1 MKILLVSDE
10 ESKYIWDF
18 FQEDKFSD
26 IDLILSC
33 GDLKQDYLSF
43 LVTMIKAPLFYVHGN
58 HDCGYLRRPPEGCQ
72 CIDGKFV
79 QYKGIRILGLGGSM
93 KYKEKPFLYTEH
105 EMKKRI
111 NKLKFK
117 LFLNKGC
124 DIIITH
130 AAPKDISDEKDLCHE
145 GFKCFVDLMDK
156 YSPKYFFHGHVHLSY
171 GMKPRIVKYNNT
183 TVVNA
188 YDHYIIE
195 Y

>member
-18 FQEDKFSD
+18 FQQDKFLD

-58 HDCGYLRRPPEGCQ
+58 HDCSYLRKPPEGCQ
-72 CIDGKFV
+72 CIDDKFV

-111 NKLKFK
+111 NKLRFK

-124 DIIITH
+124 DIIVTH
-130 AAPKDISDEKDLCHE
+130 AAPKGVSDEKDLCHE

-171 GMKPRIVKYNNT
+171 GMKPRIVQYNDT

>member
-1 MKILLVSDE
+1 MRILLVSDE

-18 FQEDKFSD
+18 FQKDRFED
-26 IDLILSC
+26 IDLIISC

-43 LVTMIKAPLFYVHGN
+43 LVTMIKAPLLYVHGN
-58 HDCGYLRRPPEGCQ
+58 HDYGYKERPPQGCE
-72 CIDGKFV
+72 CIDDKLVVF
-79 QYKGIRILGLGGSM
+79 KGIRILGLGGSM
-93 KYKEKPFLYTEH
+93 KYKECPFLYTEK
-105 EMKKRI
+105 EMQKRI
-111 NKLKFK
+111 SKLKLK
-117 LFLNKGC
+117 LFLNRGC
-124 DIIITH
+124 DIIVTH

-145 GFKCFVDLMDK
+145 GFKCFVNFMDK

-171 GMKPRIVKYNNT
+171 GMKPRKVSYKNT

>member
-10 ESKYIWDF
+10 ESKYIWNF
-18 FQEDKFSD
+18 FQPDKFSD

-58 HDCGYLRRPPEGCQ
+58 HDYGYLRRSPEGCQ
-72 CIDGKFV
+72 CIDDKLV
-79 QYKGIRILGLGGSM
+79 KYKGIRILGLGGSM
-93 KYKEKPFLYTEH
+93 KYNENPFLYTER

-117 LFLNKGC
+117 LLLNKGC
-124 DIIITH
+124 DIVVTH
-130 AAPKDISDEKDLCHE
+130 AAPKGISDQNDLCHE

-171 GMKPRIVKYNNT
+171 GMKPRIVEYNNT
-183 TVVNA
+183 TVINA
-188 YDHYIIE
+188 YDHYIVE